1 MQLRDDS
8 RNPLVRAGRGTT
20 AAITELGYQASLL
33 AESVRWICAGAL
45 RSQPVRVHQVVAQMV
60 ITGLQAIPIVAVLA
74 LVIGLMLA
82 IQGVHTLRA
91 FGAES
96 QVVIGIALAVTRE
109 FAPLITGILVAG
121 RTGSALA
128 AQVGSMRISQE
139 IDALRVLGV
148 HPVRSLVAPPLL
160 AMLVMLPCL
169 TVLADVMGLLGGGV
183 FCNLELG
190 MSFRGYLERVREV
203 LEVGDVL
210 QGVLKSLLFAV
221 IVTLVGVSNGFSVTG
236 GAEGVGRATTRAVV
250 QSISYIIIADMLFT
264 FFVNR

>member
-1 MQLRDDS
+1 VHSDPQKLLERT
-8 RNPLVRAGRGTT
+8 GRGT
-20 AAITELGYQASLL
+20 AAAVAELGYQASLL
-33 AESVRWICAGAL
+33 AESLAWICAGRL
-45 RSQPVRVHQVVAQMV
+45 RSQPVRFDQVVGQMV
-60 ITGLQAIPIVAVLA
+60 VAGLQAIPIVAVLTF
-74 LVIGLMLA
+74 VIGLMLA
-82 IQGVHTLRA
+82 MQGIHTLRA

-96 QVVIGIALAVTRE
+96 QVVVGIALAITRE

-121 RTGSALA
+121 RSGSALA

-148 HPVRSLVAPPLL
+148 DPVRYLVAPPLL

-169 TVLADVMGLLGGGV
+169 VILADVLGLLGGGV
-183 FCNLELG
+183 FCNLELN
-190 MSFRGYLERVREV
+190 MSLRSYFERAREV

-210 QGVLKSLLFAV
+210 QGVLKGLLFAV
-221 IVTLVGVSNGFSVTG
+221 IVTLVGVSNGFSATG

-264 FFVNR
+264 FFINR

>member
-1 MQLRDDS
+1 M
-8 RNPLVRAGRGTT
+8 
-20 AAITELGYQASLL
+20 
-33 AESVRWICAGAL
+33 
-45 RSQPVRVHQVVAQMV
+45 
-60 ITGLQAIPIVAVLA
+60 
-74 LVIGLMLA
+74 
-82 IQGVHTLRA
+82 QGVHTLRV

-96 QVVIGIALAVTRE
+96 QVVIGIALAITRE
-109 FAPLITGILVAG
+109 FGPLITGILVAG

-148 HPVRSLVAPPLL
+148 DPIRYLVAPPLL

-169 TVLADVMGLLGGGV
+169 IILADILGLLGGGLY
-183 FCNLELG
+183 CNLELN
-190 MSFRGYLERVREV
+190 MSLRSYFERVREV

-210 QGVLKSLLFAV
+210 QGVLKGLLFAV
-221 IVTLVGVSNGFSVTG
+221 IVTLVGVSNGFNVVG

-264 FFVNR
+264 FFINR